1 MGVDGEVYRLVLVLH
16 IASVVVGFGA
26 MALNSVYARQARSR
40 GGAEGLAIS
49 EANRSVTRAASSFVY
64 LVPLIGIAL
73 VVLSDDAWAFDQLW
87 ISLSFLLSIVAAGVL
102 GAVVIPA
109 QKRIGAGSGE
119 RDRLLARVSAG
130 TGALN
135 LLVVALIAL
144 MIWKPGI

>member
-1 MGVDGEVYRLVLVLH
+1 MGVDGEVYRLVSVLH

-26 MALNSVYARQARSR
+26 IALNSVYARQARAR

-64 LVPLIGIAL
+64 LVPLFGIAL
-73 VVLSDDAWAFDQLW
+73 VLLSDDVWAFDQLW
-87 ISLSFLLSIVAAGVL
+87 ISLSFLLYIVAAGVL

-109 QKRIGAGSGE
+109 QKRIGNASGDG
-119 RDRLLARVSAG
+119 DRLIARVSAG
-130 TGALN
+130 TGVIN
-135 LLVVALIAL
+135 LLGVVLIAL